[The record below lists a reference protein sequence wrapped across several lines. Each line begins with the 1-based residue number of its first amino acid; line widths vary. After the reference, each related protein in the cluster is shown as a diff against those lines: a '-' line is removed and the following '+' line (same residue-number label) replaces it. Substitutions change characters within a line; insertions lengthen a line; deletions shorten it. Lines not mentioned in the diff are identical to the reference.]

1 MCWGWCWT
9 WFCFLWK
16 HEEVTF
22 FGCFNHTNTLSGFQ
36 GENGWI
42 SRCFHGNLV
51 VLHGNL
57 DFPCSRLTCIENNPF
72 WATPWWL
79 MNENFLSP
87 NVSSYANIT
96 LQGTNISPKNGIL
109 KMIFL
114 FPRWDMLIPWRVSFF
129 FFPWQSLL
137 ILSALS
143 IVVGPLWISH
153 IDVIANIK
161 GKTRVPLGEDPISL
175 FPKYLNIPYAYSR
188 YMVVP
193 NLGYSP

>member
-1 MCWGWCWT
+1 MLDLIW
-9 WFCFLWK
+9 FLWK

-22 FGCFNHTNTLSGFQ
+22 WCFNHTNTLKSGFQ

-42 SRCFHGNLV
+42 SRWFSWNLV

-129 FFPWQSLL
+129 FPMAIPLDSFSTVNSCRASMN
-137 ILSALS
+137 LSYWCHCQYQRENTGTFGRGERTLS
-143 IVVGPLWISH
+143 VCS
-153 IDVIANIK
+153 
-161 GKTRVPLGEDPISL
+161 
-175 FPKYLNIPYAYSR
+175 LNI
-188 YMVVP
+188 
-193 NLGYSP
+193 